1 MASWDIADL
10 VKEINDMELIAM
22 RNRGSEL
29 LPRMK
34 SALIAKMEGVQLI
47 SASNYVTLMDS
58 LEKSSLPDT
67 IKNELETCFEEKT
80 VASLEGPT
88 RLQNKPQSMTMPF
101 NYLSQSE
108 WQKILDGA
116 NTIDACTIIIRRMKL
131 CGMKSLKEDTKKNL
145 TAFLVCLQ
153 MRSTQVLPPTAEM
166 YKMSQF
172 VHDTF
177 PLCVVQPLCTGLAE
191 YPPSPFD
198 LGQVGGWKKVLL
210 ISMQPILLS

>member
-1 MASWDIADL
+1 MASWDLADL
-10 VKEINDMELIAM
+10 VKEISDMEIIAL

-34 SALIAKMEGVQLI
+34 NALVAKMQGVQLI
-47 SASNYVTLMDS
+47 SASNYVTLMDA
-58 LEKSSLPDT
+58 LERSSLPDA
-67 IKNELETCFEEKT
+67 IKRELETCFGEKT
-80 VASLEGPT
+80 AASLEGPT

-108 WQKILDGA
+108 WKEIEDGA
-116 NTIDACTIIIRRMKL
+116 NTIDACHIIIRRIKL
-131 CGMKSLKEDTKKNL
+131 CGLKSLKEDTKKHL

-153 MRSTQVLPPTAEM
+153 MRTTQVLPPIAEM
-166 YKMSQF
+166 YRLSKF

-177 PLCVVQPLCTGLAE
+177 PACMVQPLCTGLAR

-198 LGQVGGWKKVLL
+198 LGQAIG
-210 ISMQPILLS
+210 

>member
-1 MASWDIADL
+1 
-10 VKEINDMELIAM
+10 M

-34 SALIAKMEGVQLI
+34 NALVAKTQGVQLI

-58 LEKSSLPDT
+58 LERSSLPDA
-67 IKNELETCFEEKT
+67 IKRELETCFEEKT

-108 WQKILDGA
+108 WKEIEAGA
-116 NTIDACTIIIRRMKL
+116 NTIDACHIIIRRVKL
-131 CGMKSLKEDTKKNL
+131 CGLKSLKEDTKKHL
-145 TAFLVCLQ
+145 TAFLICLQ
-153 MRSTQVLPPTAEM
+153 MRTTQVLPPIAEM
-166 YKMSQF
+166 YRLSKF
-172 VHDTF
+172 AHDTL
-177 PLCVVQPLCTGLAE
+177 PACMAQPVCTGLAR

-198 LGQVGGWKKVLL
+198 LGQASG
-210 ISMQPILLS
+210 